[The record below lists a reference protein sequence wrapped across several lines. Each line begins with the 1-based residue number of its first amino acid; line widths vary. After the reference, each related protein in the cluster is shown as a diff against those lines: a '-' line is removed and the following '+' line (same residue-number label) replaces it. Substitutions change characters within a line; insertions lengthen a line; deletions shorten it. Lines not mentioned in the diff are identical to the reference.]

1 MKLKKMLSILLI
13 SSSLLAISPSAF
25 ADSAEPATA
34 QPSGTITPYVSGLGD
49 TRNNAITLMNMQE
62 YSLYIDSAQDEDWY
76 KWTNN
81 TGVAQLVTTGVLN
94 LGPQNSLQ
102 ISSIVQ
108 YTDGRETTMLYAE
121 PTIVGNNSKQSNMRN
136 LYVPDGATVYLR
148 INANKFA
155 AIEQYKFNFS
165 FYP

>member
-1 MKLKKMLSILLI
+1 MKMKKMLSILLI

-25 ADSAEPATA
+25 ADSAESATV

-49 TRNNAITLMNMQE
+49 TLDNAITLTNMQE
-62 YSLYIDSAQDEDWY
+62 YSLYIDRAQDEDWY
-76 KWTNN
+76 KWTND
-81 TGVAQLVTTGVLN
+81 TGAAKLVSTGVLN

-102 ISSIVQ
+102 ISSIVK
-108 YTDGRETTMLYAE
+108 YADGRETTMLYAE
-121 PTIVGNNSKQSNMRN
+121 PTIVGNSSKQSNIRN

-148 INANKFA
+148 INANKFV
-155 AIEQYKFNFS
+155 AIEQYKFNFA